1 MIQGFLRRAIADEY
15 FGDMRRVED
24 RESAYPVLAYRVAR
38 IFHGRSATEFAYDL
52 RDYPECPDTL
62 ASTWRMTGHALQ
74 VQMAQIEQRLLAAGM
89 PVLARRYAPVWY
101 EDVLVAVRK
110 KPRRYVDLLAREALF
125 INALVDLG
133 TERSVAAV
141 NRFARTA
148 SLALRKISRMDVRHL
163 ALDCL
168 DETTRLLAEQRRS

>member
-1 MIQGFLRRAIADEY
+1 
-15 FGDMRRVED
+15 
-24 RESAYPVLAYRVAR
+24 
-38 IFHGRSATEFAYDL
+38 
-52 RDYPECPDTL
+52 
-62 ASTWRMTGHALQ
+62 